1 MRQVCWAGALA
12 AWAGLV
18 ACGTA
23 AADDF
28 PSRQITI
35 VVPFAAGGPSDAM
48 ARLIAQAM
56 SDKIGARVIVENLPG
71 TVGSAR
77 SSPRRS
83 PNGPPR

>member
-1 MRQVCWAGALA
+1 MV
-12 AWAGLV
+12 
-18 ACGTA
+18 CGTA

-28 PSRQITI
+28 PSRQIAI
-35 VVPFAAGGPSDAM
+35 VAPFAAGGPSDAM

-71 TVGSAR
+71 AGGTVGSAR

>member
-1 MRQVCWAGALA
+1 
-12 AWAGLV
+12 V

-35 VVPFAAGGPSDAM
+35 VAPFAAGGPSDAM

-71 TVGSAR
+71 AGGTVGSAR